1 MIRLLLTACALGW
14 AASQIA
20 WAPHAGAVAFGAC
33 IIGAVVYDILYYKE
47 G

>member
-1 MIRLLLTACALGW
+1 MIRVIITAFALGW

-33 IIGAVVYDILYYKE
+33 IIGAVAYDIWYYKE